1 MNLETQKQT
10 KWIEMH
16 QSQVN
21 MCFLRGPLRWLMEQ
35 KKQNSFEVCKTHS
48 AIQQFGYKR
57 DFFTFAV
64 TNQNEILGFGD
75 GKVSALLSHSSCK
88 QETVFKLLHNLQN
101 PG

>member
-1 MNLETQKQT
+1 MINGT
-10 KWIEMH
+10 K
-16 QSQVN
+16 
-21 MCFLRGPLRWLMEQ
+21 

-57 DFFTFAV
+57 DFFAFAV

-101 PG
+101 PGQAQAHVNLAYIEDLT